1 MAASK
6 SVAGPLTGC
15 RFRTTSLRS
24 IVARKRTVPSTQ
36 DCASMIGNAGPIV
49 RMGLARVGSDVL
61 DVRSPF
67 CPASLA
73 TESE

>member
-1 MAASK
+1 
-6 SVAGPLTGC
+6 
-15 RFRTTSLRS
+15 
-24 IVARKRTVPSTQ
+24 
-36 DCASMIGNAGPIV
+36 MIGNAGPIV